1 MAGVLSIDNRD
12 LVEMSEYQNDRIRAM
27 QARVRELEADQA
39 ERILELDK
47 AYRLIA
53 NQDLLIAELMSG
65 SGAA

>member
-12 LVEMSEYQNDRIRAM
+12 LVEMSEFQHDRIKALQLRI
-27 QARVRELEADQA
+27 RELETDQA